1 MSSNTHLVYK
11 TSFCPVFR
19 FRYVTVSP
27 TSGNF
32 VPKFNQRKLV
42 RARNMKSER

>member
-1 MSSNTHLVYK
+1 MKYNIALFWYLFDGLGGTD
-11 TSFCPVFR
+11 
-19 FRYVTVSP
+19 VTVSP

-42 RARNMKSER
+42 RARNMKSKR